1 MKKWFYIIAPAAMLA
16 VFSFFYVT
24 HVKETREKDRIRKEE
39 VAKQIAQEATRKA
52 EIEEQAR
59 LDAAARAADREA
71 KAAEKET
78 ERIAKGETE
87 GREIQETT
95 DEYNKA
101 ADKLAHE
108 QSELEVQLEQLRRAK
123 ERANNEVLALAKQ
136 VELARIDK
144 RNAELE
150 IQRKTEMV
158 VRQVQRN
165 SLTQMPSIDV
175 TAR

>member
-71 KAAEKET
+71 KATEKEA
-78 ERIAKGETE
+78 ERIAKWETE

-101 ADKLAHE
+101 ADKLARE
-108 QSELEVQLEQLRRAK
+108 QSELEVKLDQLRKAK